1 MSTERLETAV
11 EQAILGGCTIV
22 QLREKD
28 CSTLDFYNTA
38 VKIKEVTSH
47 YNVPLIINDRIDI
60 ALAVDADGVHVGQ
73 SDIPAKIARKL
84 IGSDKILGVS
94 AANLE
99 EAIKAQKDGADY
111 IGVGAMFSTLT
122 KTDAKL
128 TSIDELK
135 EIRKHISIPIVV
147 IGGINKNTIPK
158 FHGINIDGIA
168 VVSAII
174 SQPNIKEASQE
185 LKRIFLQG

>member
-1 MSTERLETAV
+1 ME
-11 EQAILGGCTIV
+11 LGP
-22 QLREKD
+22 
-28 CSTLDFYNTA
+28 CSTFA
-38 VKIKEVTSH
+38 
-47 YNVPLIINDRIDI
+47 
-60 ALAVDADGVHVGQ
+60 
-73 SDIPAKIARKL
+73 
-84 IGSDKILGVS
+84 
-94 AANLE
+94 
-99 EAIKAQKDGADY
+99 
-111 IGVGAMFSTLT
+111 